1 MHWRELVERQ
11 FLKKK
16 IAWLIVIRRKNQWKN
31 FMYIYLLFFSFGKF
45 FWNFIGYHP
54 PPPFSKYTPPTPPRR
69 KPWTS
74 PDEMQ
79 PWTLQKPWLECP
91 SDPSDMAG
99 LWVEKTSSVI
109 NLANNKKTFFFFKS
123 IFLSAHTFVLERLFT
138 IRKY

>member
-11 FLKKK
+11 FKKK

-31 FMYIYLLFFSFGKF
+31 FMYIYFFCLFFFGKF
-45 FWNFIGYHP
+45 FWNFIEYHP
-54 PPPFSKYTPPTPPRR
+54 PPPFLNIHPTPPRR

-99 LWVEKTSSVI
+99 LWVESSVI

-123 IFLSAHTFVLERLFT
+123 IFFSAHTFVLERLFT

>member
-1 MHWRELVERQ
+1 M
-11 FLKKK
+11 KK
-16 IAWLIVIRRKNQWKN
+16 LHVH
-31 FMYIYLLFFSFGKF
+31 LFIIFF
-45 FWNFIGYHP
+45 FWKILLKFYWISP

-109 NLANNKKTFFFFKS
+109 NLANNKKTFFFLNRFFCLLTPSFWKDFS
-123 IFLSAHTFVLERLFT
+123 LFVNINEHDVTLIFSQPTSVWLTPKRP
-138 IRKY
+138 K